1 MGVNADSGSPEL
13 RLKESFF
20 NPFMS
25 FLCQD
30 CGRRAT
36 ALGFSRIAF
45 CFAGVASC
53 RTRASIFAK
62 LTGSA
67 FSFFNVVTLFFP
79 QLFVTPFPYRVGLSG
94 TRTEPIPD
102 LFDAYPDRRKR
113 WRAERWDQFIPA
125 RSPREALG
133 TSGRNPVPPSR
144 SDAVR
149 TCHGCDNVDVPSRT

>member
-1 MGVNADSGSPEL
+1 M
-13 RLKESFF
+13 RLNGSFF

-30 CGRRAT
+30 CGRWAT

-45 CFAGVASC
+45 CFAGVASR

-67 FSFFNVVTLFFP
+67 FSFLMSLHLFP
-79 QLFVTPFPYRVGLSG
+79 QLFVTPFPYRVGPSG
-94 TRTEPIPD
+94 TRTEPIQD
-102 LFDAYPDRRKR
+102 LFDTYPDRRKR
-113 WRAERWDQFIPA
+113 WRAERWDHFIPA

-133 TSGRNPVPPSR
+133 TTGRNPVPPSR

-149 TCHGCDNVDVPSRT
+149 TCHGCDTKIFLTRS